1 MVKDSVTVGE
11 SQESALNTPEAVGT
25 EHGSASRTAEGPLLR
40 DGVQAPIS
48 CTPQI
53 VNNPVLSCGIDTLH
67 MSLRLDVPAQLL
79 EKLENAKKE
88 VQTTAEDCES
98 VQFGETKLFSW
109 AIQRTGAP
117 KFPYVL
123 RTGDI
128 TLKLSNRPSDSPIW
142 NAGLQIG
149 SLSCNN
155 DLDGLL
161 SSLKLWFKHYGV
173 KWVQDIV
180 SRIDMYTDVETNI
193 QSTGIDKQDHHVTR
207 ATTCAT
213 YHSSRHLTGVQI
225 GKSEIVLR
233 IYDKLQEM
241 KEKRATEKEMFF
253 IEKWGKNPESVTRV
267 EFQLRRPAV
276 VELFGPGST
285 DWQSI
290 KPALPGVYAYL
301 VNWFRHTEESVAP
314 LRESNNQHLA
324 ESSSFWKKVEQAADS
339 WRDKFGKIIKIFRDK
354 KQKHLNIAPLV
365 EQAAGCL
372 MSVVAALGHAHDD
385 LFGIFATCREL
396 IQDKITE
403 NMEKA
408 TYEKQYY
415 ARAALATVSF

>member
-1 MVKDSVTVGE
+1 MVKDSLRVGK
-11 SQESALNTPEAVGT
+11 SQESALNTPEAAVT
-25 EHGSASRTAEGPLLR
+25 EHGSASRTAEGLPLR

-53 VNNPVLSCGIDTLH
+53 VNDHVLSCGIDTLH
-67 MSLRLDVPAQLL
+67 VALRLDIPSDLL
-79 EKLENAKKE
+79 EKLDQAKKE
-88 VQTTAEDCES
+88 VQTTSEDCES
-98 VQFGETKLFSW
+98 IQFGATKLFTW

-117 KFPYVL
+117 HFPYVL
-123 RTGDI
+123 KTGDI
-128 TLKLSNRPSDSPIW
+128 TLYLSNRAPDSAIW
-142 NAGLQIG
+142 NARLAIG
-149 SLSCNN
+149 SVSCNN
-155 DLDGLL
+155 DLDGLF
-161 SSLKLWFKHYGV
+161 SSLQKWLKHYGV
-173 KWVQDIV
+173 KWVQDQV
-180 SRIDMYTDVETNI
+180 SRMDMYTDIETSI
-193 QSTGIDKQDHHVTR
+193 QETGIEKQNHHVTR
-207 ATTCAT
+207 ATSCST
-213 YHSSRHLTGVQI
+213 YHSHRNLTGVQI

-233 IYDKLQEM
+233 VYDKKQEM

-267 EFQLRRPAV
+267 EFQLRREAIA
-276 VELFGPGST
+276 ELFSGPT

-301 VNWFRHTEESVAP
+301 VNWFRHTEESVEL

-339 WRDKFGKIIKIFRDK
+339 WRDQFGKIIKTIRDR

-372 MSVVAALGHAHDD
+372 ISVVAALGHAHDD

-396 IQDKITE
+396 IQDKIAE

-408 TYEKQYY
+408 TYEKQFY